1 VTAIDYCYH
10 PRLFCSWAKGPPKGG
25 LFICRTSIVAT
36 NFYIDGFNLYHGSVR
51 GTPYRWLN
59 VSALCQRLFPTHTI
73 NKIHY
78 FTAVVLRLKHDWG
91 APDRQ
96 DVYLRALRTLPN
108 VIVHREGWFAS
119 RPTRLPLHPLIY
131 DTPGGPP
138 RMASVLKIE
147 EKRTDVDIATCLLV
161 DCFTGDFDEAVIISN
176 DSDLVPPIEV
186 VKNQFKK
193 PIWVVNPHFKS
204 RPHRHLV
211 TAASHCYTRINKSAI
226 VACQLPNTLTDSS
239 GQITKPPEW

>member
-1 VTAIDYCYH
+1 M
-10 PRLFCSWAKGPPKGG
+10 
-25 LFICRTSIVAT
+25 CRTSIVAT

-51 GTPYRWLN
+51 GTPYRWLDIS
-59 VSALCQRLFPTHTI
+59 VLCQRLFPTHTI

-131 DTPGGPP
+131 DSPGGPP
-138 RMASVLKIE
+138 RMAKVLKIE

-161 DCFTGDFDEAVIISN
+161 DCFAGDFDKAVVISN
-176 DSDLVPPIEV
+176 DSDLVPPIDV

-193 PIWVVNPHFKS
+193 LVWIVNPHFKS
-204 RPHRHLV
+204 QPQRHLV
-211 TAASHCYTRINKSAI
+211 AAASHCYTRINRSALA
-226 VACQLPNTLTDSS
+226 ACQFPNTLTDSG

>member
-1 VTAIDYCYH
+1 
-10 PRLFCSWAKGPPKGG
+10 
-25 LFICRTSIVAT
+25 
-36 NFYIDGFNLYHGSVR
+36 
-51 GTPYRWLN
+51 
-59 VSALCQRLFPTHTI
+59 
-73 NKIHY
+73 
-78 FTAVVLRLKHDWG
+78 
-91 APDRQ
+91 
-96 DVYLRALRTLPN
+96 
-108 VIVHREGWFAS
+108 
-119 RPTRLPLHPLIY
+119 
-131 DTPGGPP
+131 
-138 RMASVLKIE
+138 MASVLKIE